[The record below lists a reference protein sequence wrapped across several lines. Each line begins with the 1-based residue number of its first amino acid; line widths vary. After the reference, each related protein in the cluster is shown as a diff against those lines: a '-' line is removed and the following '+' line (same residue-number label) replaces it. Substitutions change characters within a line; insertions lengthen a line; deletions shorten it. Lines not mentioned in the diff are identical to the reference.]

1 MQPLTLAD
9 LQKGATSPG
18 DCGAPHDVMPPWM
31 DRQRFDRG
39 REFIQRHLM
48 ASMTMRKSVGR
59 SNTQH
64 YQRLAPCFS
73 ALHNCVT
80 QGLQK
85 WRWAP
90 PLYALQEVERDLL
103 LLVIFWLVL
112 VPPSSGT
119 GHLFEHVPAS
129 CVFLSQFMA
138 LLIGFSVT
146 PLLDVL
152 MYTGKSSTTEASM
165 RRYIST
171 GRRLLMWH
179 DGDVWDVNSKAH
191 ASVMKVRNMHG
202 QVAQAIT
209 KERKACDSGSKQGDK
224 TEHQVDNMKNGHTD
238 HKRHRYMNNNQVD
251 RAVDQVEKMG
261 NGHTDQKQSKRS
273 SKTGMKSDS
282 DNDNQVDKTVDQ
294 VEKIGNGHAGRMQSK
309 RSSKTGTKV
318 DGDHDKV
325 YISQYDMALTQAG
338 FVGFVLYPE
347 KFGICCTVAELED
360 YIFFWR
366 GIGYLLGI
374 EDRYN
379 MCSGNYAE
387 TCSLIAQIENEV
399 VKPAF
404 LNPPQPD
411 FDVATT
417 AFVEGTKRYFQ
428 DRQMTKATMF
438 GFAHGL
444 LGLPLAEISWAD
456 WCRLVVMK
464 WMVWLVERV
473 PGLSTFLIR
482 NLSII
487 VKRENPD

>member
-18 DCGAPHDVMPPWM
+18 DCGAPHDVVPPWM

-48 ASMTMRKSVGR
+48 G
-59 SNTQH
+59 
-64 YQRLAPCFS
+64 
-73 ALHNCVT
+73 
-80 QGLQK
+80 
-85 WRWAP
+85 
-90 PLYALQEVERDLL
+90 
-103 LLVIFWLVL
+103 
-112 VPPSSGT
+112 
-119 GHLFEHVPAS
+119 
-129 CVFLSQFMA
+129 VFLSQFMA

-171 GRRLLMWH
+171 GRRLLLWH

-191 ASVMKVRNMHG
+191 ASVMKVRSMHG

-209 KERKACDSGSKQGDK
+209 KERQGCDSGSKQGDK

-238 HKRHRYMNNNQVD
+238 HKRRKYMNNNQVD

-261 NGHTDQKQSKRS
+261 NGHADRKESKRS
-273 SKTGMKSDS
+273 
-282 DNDNQVDKTVDQ
+282 
-294 VEKIGNGHAGRMQSK
+294 R
-309 RSSKTGTKV
+309 KTGTKA
-318 DGDHDKV
+318 DGDHDKI

-387 TCSLIAQIENEV
+387 TCGLIAQIENEV

-428 DRQMTKATMF
+428 DRQMTKGTMF
-438 GFAHGL
+438 GFGRGL
-444 LGLPLAEISWAD
+444 LGLPLAEISWVD